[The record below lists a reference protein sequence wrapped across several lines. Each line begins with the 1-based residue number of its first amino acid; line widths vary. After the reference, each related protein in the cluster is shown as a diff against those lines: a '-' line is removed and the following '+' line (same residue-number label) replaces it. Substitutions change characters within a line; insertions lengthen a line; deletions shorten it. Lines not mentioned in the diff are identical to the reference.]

1 VSPRA
6 TILVADDDEDIMN
19 LVCIRLERAGY
30 ECLRAR
36 DGGEALSLVFERAPD
51 LCVLDVVMPN
61 RSGFEVVEEMRN
73 DPRTRDVPVIMLTAT
88 VQERDRTRSLALGAD
103 TYLTKPFNPAEL
115 EERIDS
121 LLRPR

>member
-1 VSPRA
+1 MSPRA

-30 ECLRAR
+30 DCMRAR
-36 DGGEALSLVFERAPD
+36 DGDEALNLAFEQTPD
-51 LCVLDVVMPN
+51 LCVLDVVMPY
-61 RSGFEVVEEMRN
+61 RSGFEVVEAMRN
-73 DPRTRDVPVIMLTAT
+73 DPRTRDVPVVMLTAT
-88 VQERDRTRSLALGAD
+88 AQDRDRARGLALGAD

-121 LLRPR
+121 LLKGR